1 MSIGQKHLNIAIKV
15 GGRVGER
22 KVSGNLGNIYF
33 LLGDFPKA
41 IEYHEKHLNVPM
53 EVDDRIGKGKPY
65 RNIGNEYVSVE
76 QFENALHNFVSAV
89 HVFNTLRSL
98 LRSEDG
104 WKIYFHELHDKTYTA
119 LRRLLIRIGKIDGS
133 LFAAEQGRAQT
144 LSDNLL
150 T

>member
-1 MSIGQKHLNIAIKV
+1 MNIAIEV
-15 GGRVGER
+15 GDRVGER

-41 IEYHEKHLNVPM
+41 IEYHENHLNVPM
-53 EVDDRIGKGKPY
+53 EVDDRIGNGKPY
-65 RNIGNEYVSVE
+65 HNIGNGYLSLG

-89 HVFNTLRSL
+89 QLFNNLRSL

-104 WKIYFHELHDKTYTA
+104 WKVNFRELHNKTYTA
-119 LRRLLIRIGKIDGS
+119 LWMSLIRIGKIDGA

-150 T
+150 TR